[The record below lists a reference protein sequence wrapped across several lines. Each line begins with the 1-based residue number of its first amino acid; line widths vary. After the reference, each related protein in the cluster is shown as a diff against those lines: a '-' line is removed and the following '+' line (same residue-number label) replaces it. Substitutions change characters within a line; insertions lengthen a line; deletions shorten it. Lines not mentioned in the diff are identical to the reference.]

1 MPFVKIMELKN
12 EIEANL
18 LAAVLHERRIPHA
31 VRRYADPVLG
41 GFFQTEFGW
50 GCLEGEEGDAEAIR
64 QVFADLKAASAET
77 VDEAAE

>member
-18 LAAVLHERRIPHA
+18 LAAVLRERRIPHA

-50 GCLEGEEGDAEAIR
+50 GCLEGEADDAEAIR
-64 QVFADLKAASAET
+64 QVCADFKAAPAEP